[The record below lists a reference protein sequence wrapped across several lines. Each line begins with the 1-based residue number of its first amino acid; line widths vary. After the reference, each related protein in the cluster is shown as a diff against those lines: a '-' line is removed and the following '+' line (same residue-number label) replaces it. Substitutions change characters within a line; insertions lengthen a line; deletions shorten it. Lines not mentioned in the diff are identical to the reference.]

1 MLGITLTQINNGFRG
16 PPQNGLHGEV
26 RLRAKATMPQSRV
39 YLVSTLLVVKGRIVE
54 VCKADV
60 AIVGAGGAGLR
71 AAIAV
76 AESDPSLSIALI
88 SKVYP
93 MRSHTVAAE
102 GGAAAVTQ
110 AHDSLEHHFNDTVG
124 GGDWLCEQD
133 VVEFFVA
140 NAHQEMVQMEHWGC
154 PWSRTDDGHANVR
167 AFGGMKIERTWF
179 AADKTGFHMLHT
191 LFQTSIKYPSIKRFD
206 EHFCTDLIVEEGRC
220 QGVLAI
226 EIATG
231 EFRLVQAKA
240 VIIATGGAGR
250 VFRENTNGGIV
261 TGDGM
266 ALAYRQGVPLRDME
280 FMQYHPTC
288 MPGTGLLFTE
298 ACRGEGGFLLNKDGY
313 RYLQDYGLGPPDP
326 SPRNK
331 AMELGPRDRLSQAFW
346 HEQKKGRTID
356 GPLGSVVNLDLRH
369 LGEKKLHERLPQI
382 CELAEEFLGI
392 DPVHTPIPVVP
403 AVHYTMGG
411 IVADGK
417 TASPLPGLYSVG
429 ECSSVGIHGANRL
442 GSNSLTELIVFG
454 KVAGVEAASY
464 AKSVSISNPGA
475 IEKQAEAAAQ
485 RALGVVTRPV
495 GTERMAVLRTTMAKS
510 MEAGCGIYRLGPEM
524 QSTCDTIDELKQRYK
539 NLRIDDHSKA
549 WNTEWLLAIELGYLL
564 DVAQAIVYSAINRR
578 ESRGSHQRLD
588 GFEQRDDVNFL
599 KHSLAN
605 FTRDGAPRMTYGE
618 VKITKSKPGTRA
630 YGAAGEKADAERKL
644 QGAAHG

>member
-1 MLGITLTQINNGFRG
+1 M
-16 PPQNGLHGEV
+16 EV
-26 RLRAKATMPQSRV
+26 F
-39 YLVSTLLVVKGRIVE
+39 
-54 VCKADV
+54 KADV

-76 AESDPSLSIALI
+76 AEADPSLSIALI

-110 AHDSLEHHFNDTVG
+110 SHDSLEAHFHDTVA

-133 VVEFFVA
+133 VVEFFVGQ
-140 NAHQEMVQMEHWGC
+140 AHEEMVQMEHWGC
-154 PWSRTDDGHANVR
+154 PWSRTADGRANVR

-206 EHFCTDLIVEEGRC
+206 EHFCADLVVDEGRV
-220 QGVLAI
+220 QGVVAI

-231 EFRLVQAKA
+231 AFRLIQAKS

-266 ALAYRQGVPLRDME
+266 ALAYRHGVPLRDME
-280 FMQYHPTC
+280 FVQYHPTC

-298 ACRGEGGFLLNKDGY
+298 ACRGEGGFLLNKDGF
-313 RYLQDYGLGPPDP
+313 RYLQDYGLGPAEEK
-326 SPRNK
+326 PRNK
-331 AMELGPRDRLSQAFW
+331 AMELGPRDRLSQAYW
-346 HEQKKGRTID
+346 HEKQKGRTLSD
-356 GPLGSVVNLDLRH
+356 PRWGSYVHLDLRH
-369 LGEKKLHERLPQI
+369 LGEQKLRERLPQI
-382 CELAEEFLGI
+382 YELAVEYLGV
-392 DPVHTPIPVVP
+392 DPARQPIPVLP

-411 IVADGK
+411 ITADGN
-417 TASPLPGLYSVG
+417 TAAPLPGLYSVG

-454 KVAGVEAASY
+454 KVAGAQAVAYGKTVSHGKEATLLKLAED
-464 AKSVSISNPGA
+464 AQKRATSV
-475 IEKQAEAAAQ
+475 AA
-485 RALGVVTRPV
+485 RADGN
-495 GTERMAVLRTTMAKS
+495 ERVATLRREMAKS
-510 MEAGCGIYRLGPEM
+510 MEDGCGIYRTASTM
-524 QSTCDTIDELKQRYK
+524 QATCDKLAELKQRYK
-539 NLRIDDHSKA
+539 RVQLDDHSSG
-549 WNTEWLLAIELGYLL
+549 WNTDWLLAIELGFLL
-564 DVAQAIVYSAINRR
+564 DVAQAMAHSAINRK

-588 GFEQRDDVNFL
+588 GFAERDDVNFL
-599 KHSLAN
+599 KHSLAHY
-605 FTRDGAPRMTYGE
+605 RGGDAPTISYGP
-618 VKITKSKPGTRA
+618 VKITTSTPGTRA
-630 YGAAGEKADAERKL
+630 YGAAGEEADRKAKEEAVH
-644 QGAAHG
+644 A